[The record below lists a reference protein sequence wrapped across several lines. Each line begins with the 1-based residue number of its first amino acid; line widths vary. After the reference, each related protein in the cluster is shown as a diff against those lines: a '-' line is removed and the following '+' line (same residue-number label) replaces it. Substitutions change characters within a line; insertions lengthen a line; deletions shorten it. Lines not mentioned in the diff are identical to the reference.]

1 MNCVVQKLKY
11 VEKNND
17 DYSKK
22 LKTNSK
28 KIIRIFKFLLEI
40 FLKMFEGIKIVTT
53 FDCVRVLVPKG

>member
-40 FLKMFEGIKIVTT
+40 FSKMFEGIKIVTM